1 MNIEDIIKDH
11 PIPTASSGM
20 NITVPDS
27 KQLTD
32 LAKAIEQ
39 YVIKARIEEAEHYD
53 YNIWKDSD
61 SFYEAKKQRIAQL
74 KKGVE

>member
-39 YVIKARIEEAEHYD
+39 YVIKDRG
-53 YNIWKDSD
+53 S
-61 SFYEAKKQRIAQL
+61 RTL
-74 KKGVE
+74 